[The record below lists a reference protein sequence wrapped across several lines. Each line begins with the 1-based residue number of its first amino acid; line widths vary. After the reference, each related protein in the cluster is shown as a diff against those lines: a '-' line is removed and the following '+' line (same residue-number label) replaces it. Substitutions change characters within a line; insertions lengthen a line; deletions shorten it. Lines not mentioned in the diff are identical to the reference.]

1 MDVFEAIKGRR
12 SIRSFKIGE
21 VKAEVIETILDAA
34 RWAPSWA
41 NSQCAYYVLIK
52 DRNQLLKLAQT
63 LPQTNP
69 ARGSF
74 ETCAFCIAVV
84 AKHGLAGYKKGER
97 VEKRE
102 WYMFDSA
109 LATQNIC
116 LAAHAL
122 GLGSVI
128 VGLFDSQEADK
139 ILKVPQGYE
148 TVCLIPIGI
157 PDKIPSTPSRK
168 PLSELVFYESFSR
181 G

>member
-12 SIRSFKIGE
+12 SIRSFKERE
-21 VKAEVIETILDAA
+21 VEDSIVEKILDAA

-41 NSQCAYYVLIK
+41 NSQCARYVVVRTKEI
-52 DRNQLLKLAQT
+52 LLKLGET
-63 LPQTNP
+63 LPPTNP
-69 ARGSF
+69 ARGVFAQCS
-74 ETCAFCIAVV
+74 FCIAVV

-97 VEKRE
+97 VESRD

-116 LAAHAL
+116 LAAYAL

-128 VGLFDSQEADK
+128 VGLFDHKAASEV
-139 ILKVPQGYE
+139 LKVPQGYE
-148 TVCLIPIGI
+148 TVCLIPIGE
-157 PDKIPSTPSRK
+157 PDKSPAVPSRK
-168 PLSELVFYESFSR
+168 PLSEIVSYESFSR